1 LAALAVDLVAA
12 RRCAEVRLDDAQR
25 RALVG
30 LAEDAAALGGVAQD
44 GVGWSMIAGAPTV
57 QRSVDIP

>member
-1 LAALAVDLVAA
+1 M
-12 RRCAEVRLDDAQR
+12 RLDDAQR

-44 GVGWSMIAGAPTV
+44 GVGGAMIAGAPTV